1 MIKNCLLVGIGG
13 FIGSVGR
20 YLISTT
26 FSKFFPILFPIGTFS
41 VNILGSFI
49 IGLVYGLSEEYI
61 SFQQYRLFLATGI
74 CGGFTTFSSFT
85 AENLALIQKGEWW
98 MFLSYTFMSVL
109 LGILAVLL
117 GIWVSKLKF

>member
-1 MIKNCLLVGIGG
+1 
-13 FIGSVGR
+13 
-20 YLISTT
+20 
-26 FSKFFPILFPIGTFS
+26 
-41 VNILGSFI
+41 LGSFI

>member
-1 MIKNCLLVGIGG
+1 MIKNWLLVGIGG
-13 FIGSVGR
+13 FIGSVAR
-20 YLISTT
+20 YLISNT

-98 MFLSYTFMSVL
+98 LFLSYTFISIL

-117 GIWVSKLKF
+117 GIWVSKLKL